1 MRAIVIGGSSGIGAA
16 VAARLEKD
24 GHQVA
29 TLQRRASTNGIVLDL
44 RWPLEQVRAAV
55 EAQAHELGGLD
66 ALVVAGG
73 VGAYQRACIGYWLR
87 GRNATEY
94 EEQLA
99 EILETNLRGPIY
111 AIEAALPLLASAG
124 KDAAM
129 GEGLGQIAP
138 ASAFGRVLTVSSVI
152 PRNPPADLAAYAASK
167 AGLDVWI
174 RAQARRWRRRG
185 VLLNALATGWIET
198 PMTLGIAEP
207 KRRDIVAA
215 IGAHR
220 MGTVEEAAA
229 AVEYFLVHAP
239 SYFSGDVVPMSGG
252 L

>member
-16 VAARLEKD
+16 VAARLEKN

-29 TLQRRASTNGIVLDL
+29 TLQRRAATNGIVLDL
-44 RWPLEQVRAAV
+44 RWTLEQVRAAV

-66 ALVVAGG
+66 ALLVAGG
-73 VGAYQRACIGYWLR
+73 VGAYQKACTAYWLR
-87 GRNATEY
+87 GRLADEY

-99 EILETNLRGPIY
+99 EVLETNLRGPIY
-111 AIEAALPLLASAG
+111 AIEAALPLLVAAG
-124 KDAAM
+124 RDAVTREAL
-129 GEGLGQIAP
+129 GEVAP
-138 ASAFGRVLTVSSVI
+138 AAAFGRVLTVSSVI

-185 VLLNALATGWIET
+185 VLLNALATGWVET

-220 MGTVEEAAA
+220 MGTVEEAAE
-229 AVEYFLVHAP
+229 AVDYFLSRAP
-239 SYFSGDVVPMSGG
+239 SYFSGDVIPMSGG